1 MNANIYMRVPKN
13 VTCCS
18 ILCINWGYDG
28 VAKGAASWQCE
39 WEVLTAADFGGMLQF
54 RCDMRERWV
63 GKVANAAAVELLK
76 LFRACCSFLR
86 SDSRSSHSTRLGGGC
101 LHS

>member
-1 MNANIYMRVPKN
+1 MRVPKN

-63 GKVANAAAVELLK
+63 GKVANAAAVDQEQRGQRGFYRPRTL
-76 LFRACCSFLR
+76 
-86 SDSRSSHSTRLGGGC
+86 SRR
-101 LHS
+101 

>member
-1 MNANIYMRVPKN
+1 MRVPKN

-28 VAKGAASWQCE
+28 VAKGAASWQRE